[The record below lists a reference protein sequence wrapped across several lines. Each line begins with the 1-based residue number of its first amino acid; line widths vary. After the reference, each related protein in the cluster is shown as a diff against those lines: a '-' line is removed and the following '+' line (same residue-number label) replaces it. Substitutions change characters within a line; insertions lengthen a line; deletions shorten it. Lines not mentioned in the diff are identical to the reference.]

1 MTRDLPTSVPH
12 DVEHVWDY
20 PRPPAVEACARRV
33 RLELGG
39 ELIADSTRAL
49 RVLETS
55 HPPTIY
61 LPPGDVRG
69 DLLSASGARS
79 TWCEFKGA
87 ARYFDAAVGERRVHA
102 VAWSFPE
109 PTAGYEAL
117 RDHLA
122 FYPGRV
128 DAAWMDDEQVHAQE
142 GDFYGGWITADLV
155 GPFKGP
161 PGTLGW

>member
-1 MTRDLPTSVPH
+1 
-12 DVEHVWDY
+12 VEHVWDY

-39 ELIADSTRAL
+39 ELIADSTSAL

-61 LPPGDVRG
+61 LPPGDVRR
-69 DLLSASGARS
+69 DLLSASDARS

-87 ARYFDAAVGERRVHA
+87 ARYFDVSVGDRHVHA
-102 VAWSFPE
+102 LAWSFPD
-109 PTAGYEAL
+109 PTPGYEAL

-128 DAAWMDDEQVHAQE
+128 DAAWLDDERVHAQE

-155 GPFKGP
+155 GPFKGA